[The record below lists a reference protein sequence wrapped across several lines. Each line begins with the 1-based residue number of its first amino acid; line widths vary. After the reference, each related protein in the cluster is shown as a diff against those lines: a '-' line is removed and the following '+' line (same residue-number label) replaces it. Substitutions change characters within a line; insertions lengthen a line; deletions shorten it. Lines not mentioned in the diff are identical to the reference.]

1 MSLRARLSTYWCA
14 FQEHLF
20 PTIEQDLGPL
30 GERYQ
35 SFITVLELVRVEQHL
50 PCCRSLR
57 GRPQQDRAALAR
69 AFIAKAVFQIDTT
82 RALRERLANDRALRR
97 LCGWESIRA
106 LPSEATFSRAFA
118 EFAEGALPSRLH
130 EALITDTMQEQLVG
144 HVSRDA
150 TAIEGREKATPKPQ
164 QPAKPKPKRKRGRPR
179 KGEERPKEPSRLERQ
194 QEMTLPE
201 MLADLPQSCAVGTKR
216 NAKGYQESWIG
227 YKLHIDAGDGGIPL
241 SCILTSASVN
251 DSQVAI
257 PLATMT
263 AERVTNLYDL
273 MDAAYDAA
281 EIRAHSESLGHVPI
295 IDVNPRN
302 NSATFKQELKQEAKA
317 KRTLGQPYAKDV
329 RYRERSTVERVNGRL
344 KDEFGARQV
353 RVRGHS
359 KVLCHLMFGA
369 GVDRGPVA
377 ALGELKTRLRSG
389 HIPPVPKLF
398 AGR

>member
-1 MSLRARLSTYWCA
+1 MSLRATLSSYWCA
-14 FQEHLF
+14 FQEYLF
-20 PTIEQDLGPL
+20 PTIEADLGPL

-35 SFITVLELVRVEQHL
+35 AFITVLEFVRVEQHL
-50 PCCRSLR
+50 PGGRNWR
-57 GRPQQDRAALAR
+57 GRPLQDRAALAR

-82 RALRERLANDRALRR
+82 RALRERLTNDPALRR

-106 LPSEATFSRAFA
+106 IPSEATFSRAFA
-118 EFAEGALPSRLH
+118 GFAEGALPSRLH
-130 EALITDTMQEQLVG
+130 EALIKNTMQDQLVG
-144 HVSRDA
+144 HLSRDA
-150 TAIEGREKATPKPQ
+150 TAIEGREKPTPKPK
-164 QPAKPKPKRKRGRPR
+164 QPAKPKRKRGRPR
-179 KGEERPKEPSRLERQ
+179 KGEERPPKEPTRLQRQ
-194 QEMTLPE
+194 QAMTLPE
-201 MLADLPQSCAVGTKR
+201 MLDDLPQACDVGTKR
-216 NAKGYQESWIG
+216 NAKGYKESWIG

-257 PLATMT
+257 PLATMS
-263 AERVTNLYDL
+263 AARVTNLYDL

-302 NSATFKQELKQEAKA
+302 NSAAFKQELKQEAKA
-317 KRTLGQPYAKDV
+317 RRALGQVYAKEV

-359 KVLCHLMFGA
+359 KVLCHLMFGVLA
-369 GVDRGPVA
+369 LTVDQ
-377 ALGELKTRLRSG
+377 LLRL
-389 HIPPVPKLF
+389 VN
-398 AGR
+398 

>member
-1 MSLRARLSTYWCA
+1 MSLLARLSSYWCA

-20 PTIEQDLGPL
+20 STIEEDLGPL

-50 PCCRSLR
+50 PCCRTLR

-82 RALRERLANDRALRR
+82 RELRERLANDRALRR

-118 EFAEGALPSRLH
+118 GFAEGALPSRLH
-130 EALITDTMQEQLVG
+130 EALIEHTMQEQLVG

-150 TAIEGREKATPKPQ
+150 TAIEGREKPTPKPK
-164 QPAKPKPKRKRGRPR
+164 QPAKPKRKRGRPR
-179 KGEERPKEPSRLERQ
+179 KGEERPKEPSRLQRQ
-194 QEMTLPE
+194 RQMTLAE
-201 MLADLPQSCAVGTKR
+201 MLDDLPHGCDVGTKR
-216 NAKGYQESWIG
+216 NAKGYKESWIG

-251 DSQVAI
+251 DCQVAI
-257 PLATMT
+257 PLATMS
-263 AERVTNLYDL
+263 AARVTNLYDL

-281 EIRAHSESLGHVPI
+281 EIRAHSESLGQVPI

-302 NSATFKQELKQEAKA
+302 SAALKRDLQQEAKA
-317 KRTLGQPYAKDV
+317 RRTLGQGYAKEV

-353 RVRGHS
+353 RVRGHR
-359 KVLCHLMFGA
+359 KVLCHLMFGILA
-369 GVDRGPVA
+369 LTVDQ
-377 ALGELKTRLRSG
+377 LLRF
-389 HIPPVPKLF
+389 VN
-398 AGR
+398 

>member
-1 MSLRARLSTYWCA
+1 MSLRTTLSTFWCA

-20 PTIEQDLGPL
+20 PTIEDDLGPL
-30 GERYQ
+30 GDRYQ
-35 SFITVLELVRVEQHL
+35 LFITVLEFVRVEQHL

-57 GRPQQDRAALAR
+57 GRPQQDRAAMAR

-82 RALRERLANDRALRR
+82 RALLERLANDRALRR
-97 LCGWESIRA
+97 LCGWQSIRA
-106 LPSEATFSRAFA
+106 VPSEATFSRAFA
-118 EFAEGALPSRLH
+118 GFAEGALPSRLH
-130 EALITDTMQEQLVG
+130 EALIENTMQEQLVG

-150 TAIEGREKATPKPQ
+150 TAIEGREKPTPKPK
-164 QPAKPKPKRKRGRPR
+164 QPAKPKRKRGRPR
-179 KGEERPKEPSRLERQ
+179 KGEERPKEPSRLQRQ
-194 QEMTLPE
+194 QQMTLPE
-201 MLADLPQSCAVGTKR
+201 MLDDLPHACDVGTKR
-216 NAKGYQESWIG
+216 NAKGHQESWIG

-241 SCILTSASVN
+241 SCILTSASVH

-263 AERVTNLYDL
+263 AARVTNLYDL

-281 EIRAHSESLGHVPI
+281 EIKAHSEALGHVPI

-302 NSATFKQELKQEAKA
+302 SAARKRDLQQDAKA
-317 KRTLGQPYAKDV
+317 RRTLGQVDAKEV

-359 KVLCHLMFGA
+359 KVLCHLMFGVLA
-369 GVDRGPVA
+369 LTVDQ
-377 ALGELKTRLRSG
+377 LLRF
-389 HIPPVPKLF
+389 VN
-398 AGR
+398 

>member
-1 MSLRARLSTYWCA
+1 MSLLVRLSSYWCA
-14 FQEHLF
+14 FQQHLF
-20 PTIEQDLGPL
+20 PTIEEDLGPL

-35 SFITVLELVRVEQHL
+35 LFITVLEFVRVEQQL
-50 PCCRSLR
+50 PCGRSLR

-97 LCGWESIRA
+97 LCGWESIGA
-106 LPSEATFSRAFA
+106 IPSEATFSRAFA
-118 EFAEGALPSRLH
+118 GFAESALPSRLH
-130 EALITDTMQEQLVG
+130 EALIENTMAEQLVG

-150 TAIEGREKATPKPQ
+150 TAIEGREKATPKPK
-164 QPAKPKPKRKRGRPR
+164 QPAKPKRKRGRPR
-179 KGEERPKEPSRLERQ
+179 KGEERPKEPTRLQRQ
-194 QEMTLPE
+194 QQMTLPE
-201 MLADLPQSCAVGTKR
+201 MLDDLPQVCDVGSKR
-216 NAKGYQESWIG
+216 NAKGYKESWIG
-227 YKLHIDAGDGGIPL
+227 YKLHIDAADGGIPL
-241 SCILTSASVN
+241 SCILTSASVH

-263 AERVTNLYDL
+263 AARVSNLYDL

-295 IDVNPRN
+295 IDVNPRRD
-302 NSATFKQELKQEAKA
+302 ADRKRELKREAQA
-317 KRTLGQPYAKDV
+317 RRTAGHVDATQM

-359 KVLCHLMFGA
+359 KVLCHLMFGILA
-369 GVDRGPVA
+369 LTVDQ
-377 ALGELKTRLRSG
+377 LLRF
-389 HIPPVPKLF
+389 VN
-398 AGR
+398 

>member
-50 PCCRSLR
+50 PCCRTLR

-150 TAIEGREKATPKPQ
+150 TAIEGREKATPKPSS
-164 QPAKPKPKRKRGRPR
+164 QPS
-179 KGEERPKEPSRLERQ
+179 PS
-194 QEMTLPE
+194 P
-201 MLADLPQSCAVGTKR
+201 
-216 NAKGYQESWIG
+216 
-227 YKLHIDAGDGGIPL
+227 
-241 SCILTSASVN
+241 SASV
-251 DSQVAI
+251 
-257 PLATMT
+257 
-263 AERVTNLYDL
+263 
-273 MDAAYDAA
+273 DAHA
-281 EIRAHSESLGHVPI
+281 RARNG
-295 IDVNPRN
+295 PRSRAVL
-302 NSATFKQELKQEAKA
+302 SASRK
-317 KRTLGQPYAKDV
+317 
-329 RYRERSTVERVNGRL
+329 
-344 KDEFGARQV
+344 
-353 RVRGHS
+353 
-359 KVLCHLMFGA
+359 
-369 GVDRGPVA
+369 
-377 ALGELKTRLRSG
+377 
-389 HIPPVPKLF
+389 
-398 AGR
+398 

>member
-1 MSLRARLSTYWCA
+1 MSLRVSLSSYWCA
-14 FQEHLF
+14 FQEYLF
-20 PTIEQDLGPL
+20 PIIEDDLGPL

-50 PCCRSLR
+50 PCFRTLR
-57 GRPQQDRAALAR
+57 GRPQQDRVAMAR

-82 RALRERLANDRALRR
+82 RALLERLANDRALRY
-97 LCGWESIRA
+97 LCGWSSIRA
-106 LPSEATFSRAFA
+106 IPSEATFSRAFA
-118 EFAEGALPSRLH
+118 GFAEGALPSRLH
-130 EALITDTMQEQLVG
+130 EALIENTMQEQLVG

-150 TAIEGREKATPKPQ
+150 TAIEGREKPTPKPK
-164 QPAKPKPKRKRGRPR
+164 QPAKPNRKRGRPR
-179 KGEERPKEPSRLERQ
+179 KGEERPKEPSRLQRQ
-194 QEMTLPE
+194 QLMTLAE
-201 MLADLPQSCAVGTKR
+201 MLDDLPHACDVGTKR
-216 NAKGYQESWIG
+216 NAKGYKVSWNG
-227 YKLHIDAGDGGIPL
+227 YKLHIDAADGGIPL

-251 DSQVAI
+251 DCQVAI

-263 AERVTNLYDL
+263 AARVTNLYDL

-302 NSATFKQELKQEAKA
+302 SAALKRDLQQEAKA
-317 KRTLGQPYAKDV
+317 RRTLGQVYAKGV

-359 KVLCHLMFGA
+359 KVLCHLMFGILA
-369 GVDRGPVA
+369 LTVDQ
-377 ALGELKTRLRSG
+377 LLRF
-389 HIPPVPKLF
+389 VN
-398 AGR
+398 